1 MIILKTVVKVYSSA
15 SLVLRILI
23 GLLAGVGL
31 GLLAPGWTWLSIFGE
46 LFVNALQAIAPVLV
60 FVLVTASLCKDGTK
74 LDKRFGTVIFL
85 YLFSTLLAALVAV
98 AVSFLFPISLKLEG
112 DASPVSAPSGV
123 MEVFATIL
131 RNLVMNPISAISGG
145 NYLSIL
151 FWAVLFGLAMKTM
164 AGSAAKD
171 FLAQVSE
178 GVSQIV
184 RWIINLAPIGIL
196 GLVFS
201 NVSSHGLTVFTDYGG
216 LLLLL
221 VGSML
226 VMALAVNP
234 LIVYLMLRKNPFP
247 LIFRCLKSSAVTAL
261 FTRSSAA
268 NIPVN
273 MALCEELGLD
283 KDMYS
288 VSIPLGATINM
299 DGAAITI
306 TVMTLAAAHT
316 LGISVD
322 LGSAFLLAFLSALA
336 ACGASGIAGGSL
348 LLIPMACSLFGISNS
363 AAMQVV
369 AVGFIVGVVQDSVET
384 ALNSSSDV
392 VFTAT
397 AELRQRLKEGRA
409 LPSFLSKNDSRNRL
423 QRHFR

>member
-1 MIILKTVVKVYSSA
+1 MKILKTVVKVYSSA

-31 GLLAPGWTWLSIFGE
+31 GLLAPGWTWLSMFGE

-98 AVSFLFPISLKLEG
+98 AVSFLFPISLKLER

-131 RNLVMNPISAISGG
+131 RNLVMNPISAISG
-145 NYLSIL
+145 NYISIL

-216 LLLLL
+216 LLFLL
-221 VGSML
+221 VGAML

-273 MALCEELGLD
+273 MDLCEELGLD

-397 AELRQRLKEGRA
+397 AELRQRVKEGRG
-409 LPSFLSKNDSRNRL
+409 LPPFLS
-423 QRHFR
+423 

>member
-1 MIILKTVVKVYSSA
+1 MKILKTVVKVYSSA

-171 FLAQVSE
+171 FLAQISE

-184 RWIINLAPIGIL
+184 RWIINLAPFGIL

-226 VMALAVNP
+226 VMALVVNP

-316 LGISVD
+316 LSISVD

-369 AVGFIVGVVQDSVET
+369 AVGFIVGVLQDSVET

-397 AELRQRLKEGRA
+397 AELRQRVKEGGA
-409 LPSFLSKNDSRNRL
+409 LPSFLSKNDSRNRP
-423 QRHFR
+423 Q

>member
-1 MIILKTVVKVYSSA
+1 MKILKTVVKVYSSA

-145 NYLSIL
+145 NYISIL

-164 AGSAAKD
+164 AVSAAKD
-171 FLAQVSE
+171 FLAQISE

-184 RWIINLAPIGIL
+184 RWIINLAPFGIL

-216 LLLLL
+216 LLFLL
-221 VGSML
+221 VGAML
-226 VMALAVNP
+226 VMALVVNP

-397 AELRQRLKEGRA
+397 AELRQRVKEGRG
-409 LPSFLSKNDSRNRL
+409 LPPFLS
-423 QRHFR
+423 

>member
-1 MIILKTVVKVYSSA
+1 MTILKTVVKVYSSA

-31 GLLAPGWTWLSIFGE
+31 GLLAPGWTCPSIFGE

-60 FVLVTASLCKDGTK
+60 FVLVTTSLCKDGTK

-201 NVSSHGLTVFTDYGG
+201 NVSSHGLAVFTDYGG

-226 VMALAVNP
+226 VMALAVNS

-397 AELRQRLKEGRA
+397 AELRQRIKEGRA
-409 LPSFLSKNDSRNRL
+409 LPSFLSKNDSRNRP
-423 QRHFR
+423 Q

>member
-1 MIILKTVVKVYSSA
+1 MTILKTVVKVYSSA

-184 RWIINLAPIGIL
+184 RWIINLAPIGIF

-201 NVSSHGLTVFTDYGG
+201 NVSSHGLAVFTDYGG

-226 VMALAVNP
+226 VMALVVNP

-397 AELRQRLKEGRA
+397 AELRQRNKEGRA
-409 LPSFLSKNDSRNRL
+409 LPSFLSKNDSRNRP
-423 QRHFR
+423 Q